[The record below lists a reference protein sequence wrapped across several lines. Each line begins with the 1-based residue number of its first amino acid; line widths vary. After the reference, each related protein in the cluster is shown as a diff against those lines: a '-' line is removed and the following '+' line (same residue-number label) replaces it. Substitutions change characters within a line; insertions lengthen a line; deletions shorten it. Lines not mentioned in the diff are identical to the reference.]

1 MVVSLPQALT
11 MLLQSGQP
19 REIFHKIIKMYRRTR
34 NYSDK
39 LQLPILQGA
48 TIDNT
53 MRLKKYYIE
62 EITAGQQIEDLF
74 IVAQSRLDQA
84 KNGPYWQLTLQDKT
98 GSIQARIWSPLSQN
112 FEKIEPEQIVSVR
125 ATAQNFR
132 DQTQLNIDALEC
144 VDPEETDISY
154 FLPVSDTP
162 PQELYR
168 NLMEF
173 LHKNV
178 IFPPWIRLY
187 KSILRNEEIMTALIK
202 APGGKSIHHA
212 YIGGLLEHTLGVCKI
227 CDSMSHLY
235 PDVDKDILLV
245 GSALHDIGKSMEISS
260 GITRDYSDE
269 GKLLGHIFIGLEMIQ
284 PFLKKAKNLAPELI
298 THLKHIIISHHG
310 ELEFGSPKRP
320 KTIEAFILHF
330 ADNLDAKINTIN
342 QAHKNSKCDTNGGS
356 WSDFQRSMGRF
367 LYNPPKTPKP
377 DDIKNEKKRAKTK
390 EEQCLLPLKA

>member
-1 MVVSLPQALT
+1 
-11 MLLQSGQP
+11 
-19 REIFHKIIKMYRRTR
+19 
-34 NYSDK
+34 
-39 LQLPILQGA
+39 
-48 TIDNT
+48 
-53 MRLKKYYIE
+53 MRQKKYYIE

-112 FEKIEPEQIVSVR
+112 FEKIEPEQIVNIR

-168 NLMEF
+168 SLMEF

-178 IFPPWIRLY
+178 VFPPWIKLY
-187 KSILRNEEIMTALIK
+187 KSILRNEKIMTALIK

-227 CDSMSHLY
+227 CHSMSHLY

-245 GSALHDIGKSMEISS
+245 GAALHDIGKSMEISS

-284 PFLKKAKNLAPELI
+284 PFLNKAKNLAPELV

-320 KTIEAFILHF
+320 KTSEAFILHF

-342 QAHKNSKCDTNGGS
+342 QAHKNSKPDTSGGS

-377 DDIKNEKKRAKTK
+377 DDINSDKKRAKTK

>member
-1 MVVSLPQALT
+1 
-11 MLLQSGQP
+11 
-19 REIFHKIIKMYRRTR
+19 
-34 NYSDK
+34 
-39 LQLPILQGA
+39 
-48 TIDNT
+48 
-53 MRLKKYYIE
+53 MRQKKYYIQ
-62 EITAGQQIEDLF
+62 EIIAGQQIEDLF

-112 FEKIEPEQIVSVR
+112 FEKIEPEQIVSIR

-154 FLPVSDTP
+154 FLPVSETP
-162 PQELYR
+162 PQEIYR

-173 LHKNV
+173 LHKNI

-187 KSILRNEEIMTALIK
+187 KSILRKEEIKTALIK

-227 CDSMSHLY
+227 CDSMSQLY

-245 GSALHDIGKSMEISS
+245 GAALHDIGKSLEISS

-269 GKLLGHIFIGLEMIQ
+269 GKLLGHIFIGMEMIQ
-284 PFLKKAKNLAPELI
+284 PFLNKAKNLAPELI

-310 ELEFGSPKRP
+310 ELEFGSPKRH
-320 KTIEAFILHF
+320 KTSEAFILHF

-342 QAHKNSKCDTNGGS
+342 QAHKNSKCLTNEGS

-377 DDIKNEKKRAKTK
+377 DDIQKNKKRSKTK
-390 EEQCLLPLKA
+390 EEQCLSPLKE